1 METTIITTQ
10 EINSSVNK
18 LEGYREK
25 QLKVLEQN
33 PFIEITDN
41 KTYEEAKKAR
51 TNLVSARTEIEKVD
65 KGIAS
70 ILNNFRKGIS
80 DTKTNLISIT
90 KPAEDLQQEEVKR
103 WEEIKEQEKLEKA
116 RIEEERKENIKQS
129 ISQIVNKWK
138 SEINVL
144 VFNKIDSY
152 KDFFNSEIENT
163 DKSKFEEFEID
174 FLDKVEEVKTLLN
187 SKIQELK
194 DKENQRLENERIRKE
209 QEQENQRLKEERR
222 KLQEEKEA
230 QEIERKKIEEQE
242 RIKNEQIQKEQKQ
255 EAQRLAEEKR
265 KIEAEKKA
273 IEAEKRKQLE
283 EKEKKEKEE
292 RERIEEEK
300 KAKRLEELKPDKEKI
315 VDFLASIKI
324 VELPNLKDPDILKHL
339 SSITIE
345 INKVI
350 DNKIIEIQDFK

>member
-1 METTIITTQ
+1 METSIITTQ

-80 DTKTNLISIT
+80 DIKTNLISIT

-103 WEEIKEQEKLEKA
+103 WEEIKEQEKLKKA
-116 RIEEERKENIKQS
+116 RIEEERKE
-129 ISQIVNKWK
+129 
-138 SEINVL
+138 
-144 VFNKIDSY
+144 
-152 KDFFNSEIENT
+152 
-163 DKSKFEEFEID
+163 
-174 FLDKVEEVKTLLN
+174 
-187 SKIQELK
+187 
-194 DKENQRLENERIRKE
+194 
-209 QEQENQRLKEERR
+209 
-222 KLQEEKEA
+222 
-230 QEIERKKIEEQE
+230 
-242 RIKNEQIQKEQKQ
+242 
-255 EAQRLAEEKR
+255 
-265 KIEAEKKA
+265 
-273 IEAEKRKQLE
+273 
-283 EKEKKEKEE
+283 
-292 RERIEEEK
+292 
-300 KAKRLEELKPDKEKI
+300 KRLEELKPDKEKI